1 MTNESISI
9 DQVAIELNKYAEI
22 IRNLA
27 QGKDAVQLI
36 EFVDAVVDY
45 AKFIENTIELEKAAD
60 KALQGLIN
68 LKK

>member
-9 DQVAIELNKYAEI
+9 DQIAVELNKNAEI
-22 IRNLA
+22 IRNIA

-60 KALQGLIN
+60 KALQGLID

>member
-9 DQVAIELNKYAEI
+9 DQVAVELNKNAEI
-22 IRNLA
+22 IRKLA
-27 QGKDAVQLI
+27 QGKDATQLT

-60 KALQGLIN
+60 KALQGLID

>member
-9 DQVAIELNKYAEI
+9 DQIAIELNKNAEI
-22 IRNLA
+22 IRNLI
-27 QGKDAVQLI
+27 QGKDATQLI
-36 EFVDAVVDY
+36 EFTDAVADY

-60 KALQGLIN
+60 KALQGLID

>member
-9 DQVAIELNKYAEI
+9 DQIAVELNKNAET
-22 IRNLA
+22 IRNLV
-27 QGKDAVQLI
+27 QGKDADQLI

-60 KALQGLIN
+60 KALQGLID

>member
-9 DQVAIELNKYAEI
+9 DQIAVELNKNAET

-27 QGKDAVQLI
+27 QGKDAAQLI

-45 AKFIENTIELEKAAD
+45 AKFIDNTIELEKAAD
-60 KALQGLIN
+60 KALQGLID

>member
-9 DQVAIELNKYAEI
+9 DQVAIELNKNAEI

-27 QGKDAVQLI
+27 QGKDIPQLI
-36 EFVDAVVDY
+36 EFADAVVDY